1 MEKIRRIL
9 SIDGGG
15 IKGTMP
21 AAFLTTVEETTG
33 KRIVDHFDLIAGTST
48 GGILALGLGLG
59 LNARD
64 ILSFYEEEGP
74 KIFGQSENNRSIL
87 EWIMRTL
94 GSKARSA
101 RRIFSSKYSQEALRI
116 ALERAFGG
124 RTLSEST
131 TRLIIPAF
139 DRERR
144 EVHVF
149 KTSHHPRFVLDWRER
164 AVDIA
169 LATAAAPTYLPSHS
183 LQNGISL
190 LDGGTW
196 ANNPV
201 GIAAVEAVGVLRWPH
216 DQIYILSVGCSEE
229 VLAIPASAGLANL
242 AFKLADIFLL
252 GQSRSA
258 IGTAKLLTGHTE
270 NDKRLYRYQHSA
282 RDGEFLLD
290 STNRISALKGIGS
303 SLAREAIPQI
313 NSVFL
318 SEPRQHFTPFSAT
331 RSESTT
337 SYATRHQ
344 C

>member
-1 MEKIRRIL
+1 MEHFRRIL

-21 AAFLTTVEETTG
+21 AAFLTTIEETTG
-33 KRIVDHFDLIAGTST
+33 KRILDYFDLIAGTST
-48 GGILALGLGLG
+48 GGIIALGLGLG
-59 LNARD
+59 LTARD
-64 ILSFYEEEGP
+64 ILTFYEVEGP
-74 KIFGQSENNRSIL
+74 KIFGQYGGNRSIR
-87 EWIMRTL
+87 EQIMSLLNR
-94 GSKARSA
+94 KVRSA
-101 RRIFSSKYSQEALRI
+101 RRLFSSKYNQTALRT
-116 ALERAFGG
+116 ALERAFGQ

-149 KTSHHPRFVLDWRER
+149 KTSHHSRFVLDWRER

-169 LATAAAPTYLPSHS
+169 LATAAAPTYLPCHS

-190 LDGGTW
+190 LDGGIW

-201 GIAAVEAVGVLRWPH
+201 GIAAVEAVGVLRWPQ
-216 DQIYILSVGCSEE
+216 DQIHILSIGCSEE
-229 VLAIPASAGLANL
+229 VLAIPANAGTTNL
-242 AFKLADIFLL
+242 AFKLADMFLL

-258 IGTAKLLTGHTE
+258 IGTAKLLIGHTE
-270 NDKRLYRYQHSA
+270 SNRRVYRYQHSA

-290 STNRISALKGIGS
+290 STNRIAALKGIGS

-313 NSVFL
+313 ENVFFGEHREL
-318 SEPRQHFTPFSAT
+318 FTPFHPA
-331 RSESTT
+331 RE
-337 SYATRHQ
+337 
-344 C
+344 